1 MLTDYIEDVI
11 MSLMSTEQVAEFL
24 GVKAERVKR
33 LARESLLIAKSED
46 ENGEPVKFENG
57 NIPRPSHWGGY
68 IVMPKSIEFW
78 QGRPNRMHDR
88 IRYELKNDMNWKI
101 ERLAP

>member
-11 MSLMSTEQVAEFL
+11 MSLMSTEHVAEFL

-46 ENGEPVKFENG
+46 ENGEPQFDADEVTKYKELAARF
-57 NIPRPSHWGGY
+57 GG
-68 IVMPKSIEFW
+68 
-78 QGRPNRMHDR
+78 
-88 IRYELKNDMNWKI
+88 L
-101 ERLAP
+101 